1 MVKDGEEV
9 LRCAYLGCE
18 SEPRPWEAGAAEK
31 GYCGL
36 PDPVTGERHLALT
49 GFGRS

>member
-1 MVKDGEEV
+1 MVNAGEEV
-9 LRCAYLGCE
+9 LRCAHPGCE
-18 SEPRPWEAGAAEK
+18 SEPQPCEARAAEQ

-36 PDPVTGERHLALT
+36 QDPVTGERHLALT